1 VSFSIASMVEITNE
15 DWELYENRFGS
26 LINFIA
32 HRITG
37 DPSNCCIED
46 NVQDLNMAALAS
58 IEGYYAK
65 NKCYD
70 KPFSEIVDTR
80 LFASYTKTCL
90 WNRKNNKGVKASRH
104 KETFVPVEEYYE

>member
-1 VSFSIASMVEITNE
+1 MIEITDE
-15 DWELYENRFGS
+15 DWKLYESRFGS
-26 LINFIA
+26 LITYIA
-32 HRITG
+32 NRITG

-46 NVQDLNMAALAS
+46 NVQDLNIAALAS

-70 KPFSEIVDTR
+70 IPFSDIVNTS

-90 WNRKNNKGVKASRH
+90 WNRKNNKGVKATRH
-104 KETFVPVEEYYE
+104 KETFISMEDYHE